1 SDLEKGLSAALKL
14 LKVGGRL
21 VVISFHS
28 LEDLIVKQFMQ
39 AHAQVNIPR
48 ELPIRA
54 KDLPQGDLE
63 IIARIKPGV
72 IEVNEN
78 PRARSAVMRV
88 AQKRGALV

>member
-1 SDLEKGLSAALKL
+1 LQAALSV

-28 LEDLIVKQFMQ
+28 LEDRIVKRFFQT
-39 AHAQVNIPR
+39 HSQVSIPR

-54 KDLPQGDLE
+54 KDLPQGDLK
-63 IIARIKPGV
+63 IIARIKPSESE
-72 IEVNEN
+72 IAEN

-88 AQKRGALV
+88 AEKRGLVA